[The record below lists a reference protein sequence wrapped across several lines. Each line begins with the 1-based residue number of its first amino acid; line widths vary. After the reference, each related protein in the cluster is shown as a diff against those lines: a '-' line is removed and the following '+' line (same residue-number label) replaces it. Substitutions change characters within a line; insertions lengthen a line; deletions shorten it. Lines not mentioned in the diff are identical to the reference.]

1 MALDTAI
8 SQYEEYDKILQTKVE
23 EYWIPYMRKHTSKRD
38 ENSGIET
45 S

>member
-8 SQYEEYDKILQTKVE
+8 SQYERSEKRLE
-23 EYWIPYMRKHTSKRD
+23 MEYWIPYMRKHPSKRRKP
-38 ENSGIET
+38 SGIET